1 MDVHLDSERKKAVF
15 LCLLLGTFGAHRF
28 YMHQTYKGLGYL
40 LFSWTLVPS
49 VLSVI
54 DAAFLIK
61 MSDAEFE
68 EERTENSPPPS
79 MAA

>member
-1 MDVHLDSERKKAVF
+1 MNTHLSPERKKAVV

-28 YMHQTYKGLGYL
+28 YMHQPYRAMGYL

-54 DAAFLIK
+54 DAAFLMK
-61 MSDAEFE
+61 MSDEDFK
-68 EERTENSPPPS
+68 EERDENTPPS
-79 MAA
+79 SLAA

>member
-1 MDVHLDSERKKAVF
+1 MLVQLDSERKKAVL
-15 LCLLLGTFGAHRF
+15 LCVLLGTFGAHRF
-28 YMHQTYKGLGYL
+28 YMHQKYRGLSYL

-61 MSDAEFE
+61 MSDVEFN
-68 EERTENSPPPS
+68 EERSDDEPPS
-79 MAA
+79 SLAA